1 MVVPGQIVL
10 LPHTILISRN
20 DNTMAKDEFRIGK
33 YRLLELLSEGRYT
46 DIWLAEHI
54 NIKKKVAIKILFPQ
68 EVRAGNA
75 RLLAKK
81 LFFNEAQT
89 LAQLTHPHI
98 VQAFDYEEEEEHGW
112 SYFVMEYA
120 PFGSLADRYAPGER
134 LPLST
139 VKAYTSQM
147 GRAIH
152 YLHTQGLIHRD
163 IKPQNMFLKTR
174 NSVVLGDFGL
184 VTRNHGRHYPWMKME
199 FGGTRIY
206 MAPEQEGGEPGPASD
221 QYAYATIVFEWLTGY
236 WPFYGDAREL
246 AWQRRHLSP
255 PSIRDL
261 VPEIPAAVEWVVLRA
276 LDKSPNRRFKTM
288 LNFTLEFEEAC
299 QAVKKE
305 VSNKTP
311 ASHSSGVSAI
321 YRNGADSIITDMSH
335 LQRPAGVVPQ
345 SEFAKQGDVLV
356 ASYPVALRYWQSD
369 EDYWDLLFT
378 SDGDGIG
385 TVLNSR
391 WQKFWGRVRSVW
403 ERIAEFL
410 LES

>member
-1 MVVPGQIVL
+1 M
-10 LPHTILISRN
+10 H
-20 DNTMAKDEFRIGK
+20 KDDFRIGK

-46 DIWLAEHI
+46 DVWLAERI
-54 NIKKKVAIKILFPQ
+54 DIRKKVAIKILFPQ

-98 VQAFDYEEEEEHGW
+98 VQVFDYEEEEEHGW
-112 SYFVMEYA
+112 SYSVMEYA

-139 VKAYTSQM
+139 VKSYTSQM

-152 YLHTQGLIHRD
+152 YIHTQGLIHRD

-206 MAPEQEGGEPGPASD
+206 MAPEQEGGEPSPASD
-221 QYAYATIVFEWLTGY
+221 QYAYATVVFEWLTGY

-255 PSIRDL
+255 PLIRDL
-261 VPEIPAAVEWVVLRA
+261 VPEIPVAVEWVVLTA
-276 LDKSPNRRFKTM
+276 LHKSPERRFKTM
-288 LNFTLEFEEAC
+288 LDFTLEFEEAC
-299 QAVKKE
+299 QPVKRGVLNSSTPVRNLTGMPAVDRDGTDARLKSIQHHQRYVGL
-305 VSNKTP
+305 VS
-311 ASHSSGVSAI
+311 
-321 YRNGADSIITDMSH
+321 
-335 LQRPAGVVPQ
+335 Q
-345 SEFAKQGDVLV
+345 SEVVEQSDVLV
-356 ASYPVALRYWQSD
+356 AAYPVA
-369 EDYWDLLFT
+369 
-378 SDGDGIG
+378 
-385 TVLNSR
+385 
-391 WQKFWGRVRSVW
+391 
-403 ERIAEFL
+403 
-410 LES
+410 